1 MNQGSVMSM
10 VYKQAFHPLSKL
22 TTAMLSLR
30 FSHPSSL
37 AALFLMLVFALAGC
51 GAVSVES
58 DNLAVIDVEFG
69 QSFELMEGQKALVK
83 NAGLTLHFEEL
94 ISDSR
99 CPVSKETTINCFWE
113 GAIKAAF
120 LFEEAGDPISLTFE
134 GFVGDGSSALEQS
147 ASAYIVLLEGMEPYP
162 EYETENDDAIVAT
175 LRIEQQ

>member
-1 MNQGSVMSM
+1 
-10 VYKQAFHPLSKL
+10 
-22 TTAMLSLR
+22 MLLLR
-30 FSHPSSL
+30 FSRLPFC
-37 AALFLMLVFALAGC
+37 AALLLTQTCVLVGC

-69 QSFELMEGQKALVK
+69 QSFELMQGQSARVK
-83 NAGLTLHFEEL
+83 NAGLTLHFEKL

-113 GAIKAAF
+113 GAIQAAF
-120 LFEEAGDPISLTFE
+120 LFEKAGEPTSLTFN

-147 ASAYIVLLEGMEPYP
+147 AGAYIVLLERMEPYP
-162 EYETENDDAIVAT
+162 EYEAESDDAIVAT